1 MKYMLLIYNDPKL
14 LDALPDDEFDSMMR
28 SCLTHADELQREGVL
43 LESRMLEDVDTARTV
58 RRRQGRTTATDG
70 PFSEA
75 KEVLGGFNIIEA
87 DSMDEALRIAAEFPW
102 TKTGSVEV
110 RPVREIEEERARVFG
125 TAVVDQGR

>member
-1 MKYMLLIYNDPKL
+1 MKFMLLIYNDPKL
-14 LDALPDDEFDSMMR
+14 LDALPDGEFDSMMR
-28 SCLTHADELQREGVL
+28 SCLTHADELQRDGVL
-43 LESRMLEDVDTARTV
+43 LESRMLEDPETARTV

-110 RPVREIEEERARVFG
+110 RPVREIEDERTRVFG
-125 TAVVDQGR
+125 AEVVDRGR

>member
-87 DSMDEALRIAAEFPW
+87 DSMDQALRIAAEFPW

>member
-87 DSMDEALRIAAEFPW
+87 DSMDQALRIAAEFLW

>member
-1 MKYMLLIYNDPKL
+1 MKYMLLIYTDPKL
-14 LDALPDDEFDSMMR
+14 LDALPDGEFDSMMR
-28 SCLTHADELQREGVL
+28 SCLTHADELQRDGVL
-43 LESRMLEDVDTARTV
+43 LESRMLEDPETARTV

-110 RPVREIEEERARVFG
+110 RPVREIEDERTRVFG
-125 TAVVDQGR
+125 AEVADRGR

>member
-14 LDALPDDEFDSMMR
+14 LDALPDGEFDSMMR
-28 SCLTHADELQREGVL
+28 SCLTHADELQRDGVL
-43 LESRMLEDVDTARTV
+43 LESRMLEDPETARTV
-58 RRRQGRTTATDG
+58 RRRQGRTIATDG

-110 RPVREIEEERARVFG
+110 RPVREIEDERTRVFG
-125 TAVVDQGR
+125 AEVVDRGR

>member
-1 MKYMLLIYNDPKL
+1 MKYMLLIYNDPRL
-14 LDALPDDEFDSMMR
+14 LDTLPEGEFDSMMR
-28 SCLTHADELQREGVL
+28 SCISHADELRDRGVL
-43 LESRMLEDVDTARTV
+43 VESRMLEDVDTARTV
-58 RRRQGRTTATDG
+58 RRRQGRTTTTDG

-110 RPVREIEEERARVFG
+110 RPVREIEEERVRVFG
-125 TAVVDQGR
+125 AAAADQGR

>member
-1 MKYMLLIYNDPKL
+1 MLLIYNDPKL
-14 LDALPDDEFDSMMR
+14 LDALPGGEFDSMMR
-28 SCLTHADELQREGVL
+28 SCLTHADELQRDGVL
-43 LESRMLEDVDTARTV
+43 LESRMLEDPETARTV
-58 RRRQGRTTATDG
+58 RRRQDRTTATDG

-110 RPVREIEEERARVFG
+110 RPVREIEDERTRVFG
-125 TAVVDQGR
+125 AEVADRGR

>member
-14 LDALPDDEFDSMMR
+14 LDALPDGEFDSMMR

-58 RRRQGRTTATDG
+58 RRRQGRTIATDG

-87 DSMDEALRIAAEFPW
+87 DSMDQALRIAAEFPW

>member
-1 MKYMLLIYNDPKL
+1 MLLIYNDPKL
-14 LDALPDDEFDSMMR
+14 LDALPDGEFDSMMR
-28 SCLTHADELQREGVL
+28 SCLTHADELQGSGVL
-43 LESRMLEDVDTARTV
+43 LESRMLEDPETARTV

-110 RPVREIEEERARVFG
+110 RPVREIEDERTRVFG
-125 TAVVDQGR
+125 AEVADRGR

>member
-14 LDALPDDEFDSMMR
+14 LDALPDGEFDSMMR

-87 DSMDEALRIAAEFPW
+87 DSMDQALRIAAEFPW

>member
-1 MKYMLLIYNDPKL
+1 MKFMLLIYNDPKL
-14 LDALPDDEFDSMMR
+14 LDALPDGEFDSMMR
-28 SCLTHADELQREGVL
+28 SCLTHADELQRDGVL
-43 LESRMLEDVDTARTV
+43 LESRMLEDPETARTV

-87 DSMDEALRIAAEFPW
+87 HSMDEALRIAAEFPW

-110 RPVREIEEERARVFG
+110 RPVREIEDERTRVFG
-125 TAVVDQGR
+125 AEVADRGR

>member
-1 MKYMLLIYNDPKL
+1 MKFMLLIYNDPKL
-14 LDALPDDEFDSMMR
+14 LDALPDGEFDSMMR
-28 SCLTHADELQREGVL
+28 SCLTHADELQRDGVL

-102 TKTGSVEV
+102 TRTGSVEV

-125 TAVVDQGR
+125 TAVADQGR